1 MIWSMN
7 AMNTEYKRS
16 KAHNNCEIDGADTY
30 LLMKWSAMKKRA
42 MIAETLNFRLKTATV
57 SKLTDI
63 LR

>member
-1 MIWSMN
+1 
-7 AMNTEYKRS
+7 MNTEYKRS

-30 LLMKWSAMKKRA
+30 LLMKRSAMKKRA
-42 MIAETLNFRLKTATV
+42 MIAETLNFRLKTTTV